1 MTAARRVRALGR
13 EAGCRHGA
21 ALAATALMGVALM
34 VGCCAAATPA
44 GAVEYR
50 GGDMRVTQPWSRPTP
65 PGATV
70 GAVYFAMTNTG
81 RSADRLTAITSP
93 VAREV
98 QIHES
103 RTVHDMVQM
112 RGVASVECPPGATV
126 KSEPGALH
134 VMLLG
139 LIRPLTDGM
148 EFPLS
153 LHFRDAGVLTV
164 QVRVGPA
171 P

>member
-1 MTAARRVRALGR
+1 
-13 EAGCRHGA
+13 
-21 ALAATALMGVALM
+21 
-34 VGCCAAATPA
+34 
-44 GAVEYR
+44 
-50 GGDMRVTQPWSRPTP
+50 MRVTQPWSRPTP
-65 PGATV
+65 PAATV

-81 RSADRLTAITSP
+81 RSADRLRAITSP
-93 VAREV
+93 IAREA

-103 RTVHDMVQM
+103 HTVQGMVQM
-112 RGVASVECPPGATV
+112 RRVEGVECPPGATV

-139 LIRPLTDGM
+139 LTRPLTEGM

-153 LHFRDAGVLTV
+153 LHFRDAGVLLV
-164 QVRVGPA
+164 QVRVGHA

>member
-1 MTAARRVRALGR
+1 MWRGRGATAAAL
-13 EAGCRHGA
+13 
-21 ALAATALMGVALM
+21 LGVALLAGWC
-34 VGCCAAATPA
+34 VAAVAAGPA
-44 GAVEYR
+44 QYR

-65 PGATV
+65 PTATV

-81 RSADRLTAITSP
+81 GSADRLTAITSP
-93 VAREV
+93 IAREV

-103 RTVHDMVQM
+103 RTVQGMVQM
-112 RGVASVECPPGATV
+112 RRVDGVECPPGATV

-139 LIRPLTDGM
+139 LTRPLTEGM

-153 LHFRDAGVLTV
+153 LHFRDAGVLLV
-164 QVRVGPA
+164 QVRVGHA